1 FNKSK
6 PHSQKSGELSEE
18 HKETA
23 TQRLL
28 LERATMDE

>member
-1 FNKSK
+1 
-6 PHSQKSGELSEE
+6 ELSEE

-28 LERATMDE
+28 LERATMDETAPVLSEEEF

>member
-1 FNKSK
+1 KSK

-28 LERATMDE
+28 LERATMDET